1 MTKEQI
7 MAFVRLLATMTATC
21 LTMVGISMDAD
32 TLYIVFGM
40 AVTVAAMVWAW
51 WKNNNLTDAAQ
62 QAQEFLALLKSG
74 DLDRDGE
81 EI

>member
-21 LTMVGISMDAD
+21 LTMLGISMDAD

-51 WKNNNLTDAAQ
+51 PCTRNPTFCIMAAQ
-62 QAQEFLALLKSG
+62 AQAWCWCQAWCSLSSP
-74 DLDRDGE
+74 
-81 EI
+81 